1 MMSHCPFCSA
11 KMQQQNFAEFL
22 VVFGRY
28 GTKCGY
34 STYSKLSVANDVR
47 IVLRSYYVLK
57 LVAPSITGLHVNR
70 IFNFVFFKENM
81 SKGSAHIIR
90 TEQNI
95 QFCRNSLP
103 SCFRQEISKRVQCGA
118 LWILRYGYY
127 VMDVALWI
135 LRYGYCVI

>member
-1 MMSHCPFCSA
+1 
-11 KMQQQNFAEFL
+11 MQQQNFAEFL

-70 IFNFVFFKENM
+70 IFNFFF
-81 SKGSAHIIR
+81 
-90 TEQNI
+90 
-95 QFCRNSLP
+95 
-103 SCFRQEISKRVQCGA
+103 
-118 LWILRYGYY
+118 
-127 VMDVALWI
+127 
-135 LRYGYCVI
+135 